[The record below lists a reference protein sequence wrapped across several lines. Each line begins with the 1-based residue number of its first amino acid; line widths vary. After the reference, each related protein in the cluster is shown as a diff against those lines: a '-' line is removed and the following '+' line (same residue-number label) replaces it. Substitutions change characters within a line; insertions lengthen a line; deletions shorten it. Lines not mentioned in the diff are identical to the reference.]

1 MQYGYVK
8 MWDASKGFGFIVT
21 EDEDELFVH
30 ANDLDITVK
39 GKKLNYFIVHGAKDN
54 AVPVEA
60 AREAVQK
67 LKELGIPHKYVE
79 IKNAYHT
86 GYNRWT
92 EIFQWLRNIID
103 QYKRV
108 IK

>member
-39 GKKLNYFIVHGAKDN
+39 GKKEEKRF
-54 AVPVEA
+54 
-60 AREAVQK
+60 
-67 LKELGIPHKYVE
+67 
-79 IKNAYHT
+79 YH
-86 GYNRWT
+86 
-92 EIFQWLRNIID
+92 
-103 QYKRV
+103 
-108 IK
+108 